1 MTCGDQTTFRTKSS
15 VLGLLLLSKSC
26 KAAHPSR
33 GSARTNLAYLLE
45 EMRHQDTHESM
56 VELERSRNIKT
67 KIKRSIS
74 NLKHLLTRNRRLKK
88 QITLPIAKSKQE
100 SQVKEGNNATEGI
113 PQSGFVSRSSEV
125 ERL

>member
-1 MTCGDQTTFRTKSS
+1 M
-15 VLGLLLLSKSC
+15 
-26 KAAHPSR
+26 KAI
-33 GSARTNLAYLLE
+33 
-45 EMRHQDTHESM
+45 
-56 VELERSRNIKT
+56 VELERSRNTKI

-74 NLKHLLTRNRRLKK
+74 NLKYLLTRNRRVKK
-88 QITLPIAKSKQE
+88 QITLLIAKSKQE

>member
-1 MTCGDQTTFRTKSS
+1 M
-15 VLGLLLLSKSC
+15 
-26 KAAHPSR
+26 KA
-33 GSARTNLAYLLE
+33 
-45 EMRHQDTHESM
+45 M

-74 NLKHLLTRNRRLKK
+74 NLKYLLTRNRRVKK

>member
-15 VLGLLLLSKSC
+15 VLSLLLLSKSC
-26 KAAHPSR
+26 KAARPGR
-33 GSARTNLAYLLE
+33 GSARTNIAYPLE
-45 EMRHQDTHESM
+45 EMRHQDTHEGHG
-56 VELERSRNIKT
+56 RIGKKQKHKT

-74 NLKHLLTRNRRLKK
+74 NLKYLLTRNRRVKK

>member
-1 MTCGDQTTFRTKSS
+1 MTCGDKTTFRTKSS

-26 KAAHPSR
+26 KAARPSR

-45 EMRHQDTHESM
+45 EMCHQDTHEDM

-74 NLKHLLTRNRRLKK
+74 NLKHLLTMNRRLKK

>member
-1 MTCGDQTTFRTKSS
+1 M
-15 VLGLLLLSKSC
+15 
-26 KAAHPSR
+26 KAI
-33 GSARTNLAYLLE
+33 
-45 EMRHQDTHESM
+45 
-56 VELERSRNIKT
+56 VELERSRNTKI

-74 NLKHLLTRNRRLKK
+74 NLKYLLTRNRRVKK
-88 QITLPIAKSKQE
+88 QIMLPIAKSKQE